1 MIGLDASGVT
11 ERISREVDV
20 KGPRFKDAASGD
32 FSLKGY
38 SALVDAGIKADWMDS
53 ACDIAGNKR
62 CLKRGL
68 VSDGALPDIG
78 CYEFY
83 TVAGFKISL
92 R

>member
-1 MIGLDASGVT
+1 MNSAS
-11 ERISREVDV
+11 D
-20 KGPRFKDAASGD
+20 
-32 FSLKGY
+32 L
-38 SALVDAGIKADWMDS
+38 AGH
-53 ACDIAGNKR
+53 KR

-68 VSDGALPDIG
+68 VSDDALPDIG